1 MPSLSPPV
9 TPAPGLIPRASCF
22 FLYPD
27 RIFKEYHPTEP
38 LPAGGSTTSVE
49 DNKDDESDASRPAA
63 VARTDRTQNDTPQ
76 HEGTV
81 EDTKSRDSPSAGAR
95 PTPWESSSRQAHNHG
110 AARFIVAAQVLPV
123 ANSPISGGSPMSST
137 QSDSAFGRVDSAP
150 HVREDEE
157 TVANEPFSKSY
168 LWLTIKGGRDRL
180 IFAFTMGLASVIMSM
195 ILWIVSTP
203 WIAWRILRWF
213 HPAVSRPNA

>member
-1 MPSLSPPV
+1 MCVL
-9 TPAPGLIPRASCF
+9 F
-22 FLYPD
+22 FLYPE
-27 RIFKEYHPTEP
+27 RIFKEYHPTEQ

-49 DNKDDESDASRPAA
+49 DNEDGGSGASRPAA
-63 VARTDRTQNDTPQ
+63 VARTERTQNDTPQ

-81 EDTKSRDSPSAGAR
+81 EDTKNQDSPSAGAR
-95 PTPWESSSRQAHNHG
+95 PAPWEPSSRQAHNHD
-110 AARFIVAAQVLPV
+110 AARTIASQVFPV
-123 ANSPISGGSPMSST
+123 ANSPIAGGSPTSST
-137 QSDSAFGRVDSAP
+137 QSDNTFGHVDLPP
-150 HVREDEE
+150 HVREGKGEGEE